1 MPELPEVET
10 IVRGL
15 EKKLGGAIISTVR
28 ELRDG
33 MVEGDRE
40 RFFAAL
46 PGSQIR
52 EARRRGKLVLLSL
65 VNPRAKTQDETL
77 VFHLRM
83 SGALLVRE
91 KDALPD
97 AHTRVI
103 FGLEDG
109 RQLFF
114 DDVRTF
120 GICRLLNEKEK
131 ETWPFW
137 KNLGP
142 EPLEISQ
149 KDFDALFARAK
160 RPVKSLLLDQTVI
173 AGIGNIYA
181 DESLFRAAIHPLSPG
196 CALTKPRLKKL
207 REAVKEV
214 LAEAIEQCG
223 SSIRNYRDAN
233 GNAGAFQT
241 RFRVYGRAG
250 RPCARCGATLEGMRL
265 NGRST
270 VFCPRCQ
277 PL

>member
-15 EKKLGGAIISTVR
+15 EKKLAGAVISSVR

-40 RFFAAL
+40 RFFASV
-46 PGSQIR
+46 PGSRIR
-52 EARRRGKLVLLSL
+52 GASRRGKLVLLSL
-65 VNPRAKTQDETL
+65 SRPGTPGNEETL

-91 KDALPD
+91 KDALPG
-97 AHTRVI
+97 AHTRVV

-120 GICRLLNEKEK
+120 GLCRLLNEQER
-131 ETWPFW
+131 TAWPFW
-137 KNLGP
+137 RTLGP
-142 EPLEISQ
+142 EPLDISQ
-149 KDFDALFARAK
+149 EAFDALFARAK

-181 DESLFRAAIHPLSPG
+181 DESLFRAAIHPLTPG
-196 CALTKPRLKKL
+196 RTLSKARLEKL
-207 REAVKEV
+207 RDAIREV
-214 LAEAIEQCG
+214 LAEAIAQCG

-233 GNAGAFQT
+233 GDAGAFQT

-250 RPCARCGATLEGMRL
+250 KPCARCGATLEGTRL